1 MKRISILFLP
11 LFILS
16 ACSGNEATPV
26 SESFESKLH
35 PAITEKPEKGD
46 LFMVENDAS
55 ESIIYAYIEKGSEVT
70 VNEEENVLEV
80 HFDEPSD
87 SEDITLQTI
96 EFNQNPEINTL
107 KFYINGV
114 ETSLKSIIHE

>member
-1 MKRISILFLP
+1 
-11 LFILS
+11 
-16 ACSGNEATPV
+16 
-26 SESFESKLH
+26 
-35 PAITEKPEKGD
+35 
-46 LFMVENDAS
+46 MVENDAS